1 MIPETRTTILRL
13 AKTLF
18 GPAEWPHIESS
29 LETCLPA
36 HTQTLFV
43 DGELCAF
50 VIVNRTENGN
60 AFFSY
65 CGVSPAHQ
73 GKGYGSKLLKMAIH
87 SIFQVDYPAIQ
98 LYVDDWNKDARR
110 LYERLGFKQVGVA
123 YVAGSDC
130 ALMELRRLSKIED
143 NCVLKASA

>member
-1 MIPETRTTILRL
+1 MIPETKMTILSL

-18 GPAEWPHIESS
+18 NSAEWPYIESS
-29 LETCLPA
+29 LETCLPQ
-36 HTQTLFV
+36 HTQAVFI

-50 VIVNRTENGN
+50 VIVNRTETGN

-65 CGVSPAHQ
+65 CGVSPRFQ

-98 LYVDDWNKDARR
+98 LYVDDWNADARR
-110 LYERLGFKQVGVA
+110 LYERLDFQQIGA
-123 YVAGSDC
+123 ACVAGSEC
-130 ALMELRRLSKIED
+130 ALMELRRPSVRAIS
-143 NCVLKASA
+143 V

>member
-13 AKTLF
+13 AKMLF
-18 GPAEWPHIESS
+18 NSAEWPYIESS
-29 LETCLPA
+29 LETCLPT

-123 YVAGSDC
+123 RVAGSDC
-130 ALMELRRLSKIED
+130 ALMELQKFKIERT
-143 NCVLKASA
+143 CVASVGT

>member
-1 MIPETRTTILRL
+1 MIPETRTMILRL

-18 GPAEWPHIESS
+18 NSAEWPYIESS
-29 LETCLPA
+29 LESCLPQ
-36 HTQTLFV
+36 HTQTLFS

-50 VIVNRTENGN
+50 VIVNRTETGN

-65 CGVSPAHQ
+65 CGVSPLHQ

-87 SIFQVDYPAIQ
+87 SIFQVDYPAVQ

-110 LYERLGFKQVGVA
+110 LYERLGFKQVGSAV
-123 YVAGSDC
+123 VAGSAC
-130 ALMELRRLSKIED
+130 GLLELRR
-143 NCVLKASA
+143 CASFEN